1 MNPQHSAGVQVSFSQ
16 VQMQRFPEK
25 PATRTITTANSTL
38 LLVSPVRGLIS
49 SFISVLEKILRAVTA
64 CDLIKIGLS
73 TRSSFHIIY
82 SVGTCALCWP
92 RQFKRTYFSTELFC
106 RPRSS
111 CVNSTNPLGY
121 PGVPFAR
128 ARKTLLSCPQRLS
141 QPDPAQEAGTH
152 RGPQYG
158 NSLSS
163 QFPESHGLANAYP
176 MPAQTF

>member
-121 PGVPFAR
+121 PGVPFACV
-128 ARKTLLSCPQRLS
+128 RKT
-141 QPDPAQEAGTH
+141 AQ
-152 RGPQYG
+152 
-158 NSLSS
+158 LSS
-163 QFPESHGLANAYP
+163 ETQSA
-176 MPAQTF
+176 